1 MRITSEML
9 SSSFLYD
16 LSNNLNNMAKDQKQM
31 ATGTKIS
38 VPSDDPL
45 GTSKVMNI
53 NSEIDQNTQYST
65 NISDAT
71 KTLNVT
77 DTTLGQINSVL
88 QRVNEL
94 LLSTGNAA
102 YGATQL
108 SSVKDEI
115 NQNISNLS
123 QLLNTNY
130 AGKYIFAGTSYD
142 TKPTGTST
150 DATTKDTSLNYVG
163 SDGITAVLEANV
175 GTDTQV
181 SYINSDLPVEI
192 SQGVT
197 ISSNVTAGDV
207 MNYSSTS
214 NLRTLLSNIT
224 SHLNDGATNTTSR
237 ADLVGSDL
245 TGIQDA
251 IKNVSSVTTRVGAL
265 QNRMKSA
272 STQNEAQNTSLTE
285 ALSSV
290 DDIDYAD
297 ASMNYSQAQTVYQ
310 AALQTSAKIL
320 QKSLLDYL

>member
-9 SSSFLYD
+9 SNSFLYD

-77 DTTLGQINSVL
+77 DTTLGQINNVL

-102 YGATQL
+102 YGPTQL

-130 AGKYIFAGTSYD
+130 AGKYIFGGTSYD
-142 TKPTGTST
+142 VKPTGTTT

-181 SYINSDLPVEI
+181 SNINSDLPVEI

-207 MNYSSTS
+207 MNYGSGTS
-214 NLRTLLSNIT
+214 NLRTLLSSIT
-224 SHLNDGATNTTSR
+224 SHLDDAATSTATSTTSR

-297 ASMNYSQAQTVYQ
+297 ASMN
-310 AALQTSAKIL
+310 
-320 QKSLLDYL
+320 